1 MTETMRGDL
10 LNVPK
15 KPDLTLKNDISAVV
29 LSQDMFI
36 LSDIYMIVTLGRYQM
51 NNRKR
56 IALLR

>member
-29 LSQDMFI
+29 LSQDI
-36 LSDIYMIVTLGRYQM
+36 LFYLISI
-51 NNRKR
+51 
-56 IALLR
+56 